1 MVTFLAWLIPLLPF
15 LAFWLIL
22 FFGRR
27 LPGQGAYVAIGAML
41 ASAVLA
47 LGVFFRLL
55 GEAAPLRSTLEWL
68 VLGAQPLALGIQV
81 DALGAVMLLVVTVV
95 GSAIFIYS
103 VGYMHGDPRYP
114 RFFAYVSLFAASML
128 LLVLADNF
136 LFLYV
141 GWELVGL
148 CSYLLIGFWF
158 ERPAAARA
166 SMKAF
171 ITTRIGDVFFF
182 AGILLVFFNLGT
194 LGFAETFEAVER
206 GRLGGTLLTAIALLL
221 FGGAVGKSA
230 QVPLHVW
237 LPDAME
243 GPTPVSALIHA
254 ATMVA
259 AGVYMVARLFL
270 IFFSSPGHTAL
281 AAVAWIGGVSA
292 FMAATI
298 AVVQDDIKRVMAY
311 STISQLGYMMLGLG
325 VLGYTAGVFHLM
337 THAFFKALLFLAA
350 GSVIHAMGTN
360 DIKQM
365 GGLARV
371 MPSTYWTMLI
381 GGLALAGVFP
391 FAGFWSKD
399 EILTEAWH
407 TNPPLFYLG
416 LVTSFITALYVM
428 RLMYYTFL
436 GTPRWAPAHGA
447 TDHGHQS
454 PAVHPHESPR
464 VMTGPLWF
472 LAFFAAFVGF
482 VGAPFLG
489 SPFGRFVRFGEEA
502 AGTFDL
508 RIAVISTAVALAGI
522 GAAAA
527 LYRWRWVSPAAVRRA
542 FQPFSTWAER
552 KYYFD
557 EVYQWTVVR
566 GTVWTSRVLRVF
578 DVYVVDG
585 LVNLIGVALVAL
597 TRLYRV
603 FDLYVVDGVV
613 NLVGWVAKAL
623 GGGLRM
629 VQTGRAENYLLVIA
643 IGVILLIIGG
653 LVR

>member
-15 LAFWLIL
+15 LAFWVIV

-41 ASAVLA
+41 TSAVVALA
-47 LGVFFRLL
+47 VFSRVLGGAL
-55 GEAAPLRSTLEWL
+55 PRSTLDWL
-68 VLGAQPLALGIQV
+68 VLGGRHLALGIQV

-114 RFFAYVSLFAASML
+114 RFFAYLSLFAASML

-158 ERPAAARA
+158 ERPTAARA

-171 ITTRIGDVFFF
+171 ITTRVGDVFFF
-182 AGILLVFFNLGT
+182 AGILLLFFTLGT
-194 LGFAETFEAVER
+194 LRFDQTFAAVQD
-206 GRLGGTLLTAIALLL
+206 GRLSRGILLAAALLL

-270 IFFSSPGHTAL
+270 LFAQTPEHTAL
-281 AAVAWIGGVSA
+281 TVVAWVGGISA

-298 AVVQDDIKRVMAY
+298 AVVQDDIKRVLAY

-325 VLGYTAGVFHLM
+325 VLGYAAGIFHLM

-360 DIKQM
+360 DMKQM

-371 MPSTYWTMLI
+371 MPSTYWTMLV
-381 GGLALAGVFP
+381 GGLALAGIFP

-407 TNPPLFYLG
+407 HSPPLFYLG
-416 LVTSFITALYVM
+416 TVTSFVTAFYVM
-428 RLMYYTFL
+428 RMLFYTFL
-436 GTPRWAPAHGA
+436 GEPRWAAHGA
-447 TDHGHQS
+447 GGHHGT
-454 PAVHPHESPR
+454 VHPHESPR
-464 VMTGPLWF
+464 VMTAPLWF
-472 LAFFAAFVGF
+472 LACGAALLGF
-482 VGAPFLG
+482 LGAPFLG
-489 SPFGRFVRFGEEA
+489 NPFGRFLRAGEQT

-508 RIAVISTAVALAGI
+508 RIALVSTAVALAGI

-527 LYRWRWVSPAAVRRA
+527 LYRWRWTSPAAVRRA

-566 GTVWTSRVLRVF
+566 GTVWTSRVLRIF

-613 NLVGWVAKAL
+613 NLIGWVAKAL
-623 GGGLRM
+623 GGALRA

-643 IGVILLIIGG
+643 IGVILLILGG